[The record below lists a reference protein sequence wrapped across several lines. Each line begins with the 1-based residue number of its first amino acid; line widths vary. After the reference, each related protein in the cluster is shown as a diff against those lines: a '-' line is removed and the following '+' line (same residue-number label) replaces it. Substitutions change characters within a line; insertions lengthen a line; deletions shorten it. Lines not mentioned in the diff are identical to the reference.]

1 MSAQCKRNFR
11 INLYYPYFELLHTTK
26 AAYLARQ
33 ACEFINT
40 TCSIIINIS
49 LKTGGATMSICLVYS
64 CHYRSPSQMQDELET
79 LKKKFEVTLDK
90 IHENTLMTAV
100 PGNFNAKSKNWCNA
114 DITSLE
120 GFIE

>member
-1 MSAQCKRNFR
+1 
-11 INLYYPYFELLHTTK
+11 
-26 AAYLARQ
+26 
-33 ACEFINT
+33 
-40 TCSIIINIS
+40 
-49 LKTGGATMSICLVYS
+49 
-64 CHYRSPSQMQDELET
+64 MQDELET

-100 PGNFNAKSKNWCNA
+100 PGHFNAKSKNWCNA